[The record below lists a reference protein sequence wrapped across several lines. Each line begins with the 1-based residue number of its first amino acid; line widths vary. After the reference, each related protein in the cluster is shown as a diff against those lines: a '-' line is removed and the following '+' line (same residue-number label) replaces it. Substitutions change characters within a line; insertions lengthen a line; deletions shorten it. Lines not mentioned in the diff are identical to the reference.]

1 MKANP
6 QILTKVLEL
15 PHEYMLRSCSHNY
28 SFFPPPPPPSVKI
41 CGMENKTDLLCNT
54 QNSNS
59 HLVVEGKLWSLYH
72 SSVPFLP
79 AEELLCRALDSAS
92 KIHYVCGE
100 LSLERFVE
108 RMYFRFAYD
117 HLLSSKRREER
128 RFSVKS
134 VWSFLAES
142 RNDHFD
148 FKSKC
153 DVLSID

>member
-1 MKANP
+1 
-6 QILTKVLEL
+6 
-15 PHEYMLRSCSHNY
+15 
-28 SFFPPPPPPSVKI
+28 
-41 CGMENKTDLLCNT
+41 MENKTDLLCNT
-54 QNSNS
+54 QNSNL

-100 LSLERFVE
+100 LSLERSVE

-117 HLLSSKRREER
+117 HLLSSKRREEE

-134 VWSFLAES
+134 GLFWQNHEMITLILSQNVMYFLSTE
-142 RNDHFD
+142 NVF
-148 FKSKC
+148 
-153 DVLSID
+153 